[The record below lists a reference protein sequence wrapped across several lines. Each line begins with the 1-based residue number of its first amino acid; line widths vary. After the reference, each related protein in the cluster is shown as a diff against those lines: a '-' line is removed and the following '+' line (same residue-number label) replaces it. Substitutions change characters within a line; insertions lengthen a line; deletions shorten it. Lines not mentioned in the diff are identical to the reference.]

1 MGQWARYLLPII
13 AGLLGGWVSAV
24 ITSRMKLRELEETF
38 RIDERRKN
46 AEERAKA
53 QIKYL
58 NPLRI
63 AAMDLRERLGSVNQ
77 RVHDSDSFLT
87 DTVSE
92 IGTRAQGDEERFAR
106 WANGVGQYALSTMH
120 LICIYLAR
128 ASRIRAELPFVQL
141 SSRGDQDLL
150 ERLSMVRASLG
161 GEFGIWESLQ
171 DSLGEYIINADG
183 TLMDYREFC
192 LQLKDTGTAHW
203 FRRVI
208 DYLHDF
214 HKKTSA
220 ERQSPIDLLGDLI
233 VFLTQQPEQT
243 SREGISHNGR
253 ARSVWHGGRSR
264 TQEGQ

>member
-1 MGQWARYLLPII
+1 MGQWVRYLLPII
-13 AGLLGGWVSAV
+13 AGLLGGWVSAI
-24 ITSRMKLRELEETF
+24 ITARTKLRELEETF

-46 AEERAKA
+46 ADERAKT

-63 AAMDLRERLGSVNQ
+63 AAIDLRERLSNVNQ
-77 RVHDSDSFLT
+77 RVQDSDTFLS

-92 IGTRAQGDEERFAR
+92 VGTRAQSDEEKFAR
-106 WANGVGQYALSTMH
+106 WANGIGQYALSTMH

-150 ERLSMVRASLG
+150 ERLSKVRTSLG

-171 DSLGEYIINADG
+171 DSLGDYIINADG
-183 TLMDYREFC
+183 TLMDYRQFC
-192 LQLKDTGTAHW
+192 LQLGDIGKAHW
-203 FRRVI
+203 FQRVI

-220 ERQSPIDLLGDLI
+220 ERKAPIDSLDDLTI
-233 VFLTQQPEQT
+233 FLTQQPEQT
-243 SREGISHNGR
+243 AREGVPHNGR
-253 ARSVWHGGRSR
+253 ARSAWDGDRSR
-264 TQEGQ
+264 T